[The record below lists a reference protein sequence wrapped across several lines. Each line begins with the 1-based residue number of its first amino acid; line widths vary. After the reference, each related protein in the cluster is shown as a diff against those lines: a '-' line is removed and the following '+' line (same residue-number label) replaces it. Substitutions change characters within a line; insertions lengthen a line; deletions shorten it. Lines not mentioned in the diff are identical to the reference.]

1 MTPSTTVAVVNTS
14 PDTVDLL
21 RGALERAGFL
31 VVSCFTHDI
40 RDGRTDFE
48 AFMRTHAPSV
58 ICYDIAPPYLP
69 NVKLYQHIRGLDAS
83 ANCQFVITATNTA
96 HVQKLLGRDEHVY
109 EVVDRDEDLGLIAQ
123 AVKAAS
129 RARPTR

>member
-1 MTPSTTVAVVNTS
+1 MTSPTTVAVVNTS

-48 AFMRTHAPSV
+48 AFMRTHQPSV
-58 ICYDIAPPYLP
+58 ISYDIAPPYTP
-69 NVKLYQHIRGLDAS
+69 NVKLYQHIRGMDATAS
-83 ANCQFVITATNTA
+83 CQFVITATNA
-96 HVQKLLGRDEHVY
+96 AQVQQLLGRDEHVY
-109 EVVDRDEDLGLIAQ
+109 EVVDKDEDLGRIVQ
-123 AVKAAS
+123 AIKAAS